1 MSTDNND
8 PNAASA
14 ENLDEETEIS
24 VGNSSNTSDANSLT
38 GSEVQNPDAS
48 NGSGTA
54 TSPNTPPIQ

>member
-8 PNAASA
+8 PNARA

-54 TSPNTPPIQ
+54 TSPNTPQIQ